1 MPRGWTK
8 PTAFVVNTDGHTKP
22 GMHWIG
28 IYVDT
33 EGNALYFDSYGLPPY
48 VPDHIHR
55 LRKNCKTFRWNTTLL
70 QSATSDVC
78 GQYCIMFL
86 YYMSSRLGFT
96 RFLEN
101 FSDDLKKNDDIVR
114 KFVYR
119 KLADGDDN
127 ECEFRG
133 SGGIGCRV
141 RCLQNCSSKMS
152 LV

>member
-1 MPRGWTK
+1 MNSLEILKTLSRIPSHTVGVFPADQMPRGWTK

-101 FSDDLKKNDDIVR
+101 FSDDLKKT
-114 KFVYR
+114 
-119 KLADGDDN
+119 
-127 ECEFRG
+127 
-133 SGGIGCRV
+133 
-141 RCLQNCSSKMS
+141 MT
-152 LV
+152 